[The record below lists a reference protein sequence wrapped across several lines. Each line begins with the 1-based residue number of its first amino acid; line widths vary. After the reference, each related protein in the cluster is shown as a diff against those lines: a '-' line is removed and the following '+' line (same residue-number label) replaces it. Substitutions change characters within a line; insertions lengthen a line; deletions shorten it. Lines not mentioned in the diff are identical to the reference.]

1 LIIVAPSATLDRAL
15 RRIVGSTPENISS
28 IRRDKVGQFG
38 ALQPAV
44 LPTLEAVNPGPVFCS
59 IVLCGALAGVLAPV
73 AAQAQAG
80 NPSSAVDS
88 GLASQVQ
95 QFALEASRKMAMP
108 GLRLQVQVGQLDPR
122 LRLAPCHSVQPYL
135 PSGTRLWGATRIGL
149 RCLDGAAR
157 WNVFLPI
164 RVDVFGP
171 ALVANA
177 PLPAG
182 HVLAAAD
189 LRSAEVNLAAT
200 PTAPLARQELAVGR
214 ALARPLVAGSAVQA
228 VDLRARLW
236 FAAGDS
242 VRLVAAGNGWRIHG
256 EGLAMAPGIEGQ
268 RVRVRTESGRIVSGV
283 AVAER
288 LVEVAL

>member
-1 LIIVAPSATLDRAL
+1 V
-15 RRIVGSTPENISS
+15 
-28 IRRDKVGQFG
+28 
-38 ALQPAV
+38 
-44 LPTLEAVNPGPVFCS
+44 EAVNKGLLLCL
-59 IVLCGALAGVLAPV
+59 IVLCGVLAGTPAHVS
-73 AAQAQAG
+73 AQAQTLT
-80 NPSSAVDS
+80 PSSAIDS

-95 QFALEASRKMAMP
+95 QFALEASRKVAIP

-122 LRLAPCHSVQPYL
+122 LRLAPCTSVQPYL

-149 RCLDGAAR
+149 RCIDGAAR

-200 PTAPLARQELAVGR
+200 PTAPLARQNLAIGR
-214 ALARPLVAGSAVQA
+214 ALGRPLAAGSAVQA

-242 VRLVAAGNGWRIHG
+242 VRLVAAGSGWRIHG
-256 EGLAMAPGIEGQ
+256 EGQAMAPGVEGQ
-268 RVRVRTESGRIVSGV
+268 RVRVRTDSGRIVSGV

>member
-1 LIIVAPSATLDRAL
+1 V
-15 RRIVGSTPENISS
+15 
-28 IRRDKVGQFG
+28 
-38 ALQPAV
+38 
-44 LPTLEAVNPGPVFCS
+44 EAVNKGLLLCL
-59 IVLCGALAGVLAPV
+59 IVLCGALAGVPARV
-73 AAQAQAG
+73 WAQAQALTQS
-80 NPSSAVDS
+80 PAIDS
-88 GLASQVQ
+88 GLANQVQ
-95 QFALEASRKMAMP
+95 QFALEASRKVAIP

-122 LRLAPCHSVQPYL
+122 LRLAPCGSVQPYL

-149 RCLDGAAR
+149 RCIDGAAR

-164 RVDVFGP
+164 RVDVFGQ

-182 HVLAAAD
+182 HVLAATD

-200 PTAPLARQELAVGR
+200 PNAPLARQELAIGR
-214 ALARPLVAGSAVQA
+214 ALARPLAAGSAVQA
-228 VDLRARLW
+228 VDLRARQW

-242 VRLVAAGNGWRIHG
+242 VRLVAAGSGWRIHG
-256 EGLAMAPGIEGQ
+256 EGQAMAPGVEGQ

-288 LVEVAL
+288 LVAVAL